1 VNNINSN
8 LKLNQYN
15 KIVFKQFIL
24 KTAAPDNICCLT
36 DRSIVIVQNFISANE
51 GIFVIGNKYHSLVD
65 FYSEP
70 CESSKLG
77 IYVVDRIRDLQ
88 KWDIKQIAY
97 KCLKLKF
104 KNQSIVFPLLHS
116 K

>member
-24 KTAAPDNICCLT
+24 KTAALDNICCLT
-36 DRSIVIVQNFISANE
+36 DGSIVIVQNFISTNE

-65 FYSEP
+65 FYSEL

-104 KNQSIVFPLLHS
+104 KNRSIVFPLLHS